1 MEKTDFWISFCILI
15 RCDVSKRSFRTYVQ
29 QQDMQHWF
37 FSTRN
42 ICKLS
47 VGKQTHHFTAYWSC
61 QRWQGEKCCHHLCHS
76 RSRFGTGK
84 APTTDCC
91 IHQQQHTQK
100 PIKIILISRTH
111 LYPRDS
117 WSLPCGLE
125 PFGPALSA
133 SPPSFPSPS
142 GPSSFLPGLSSPLP
156 LWPME
161 TISISVWN
169 LNTDFKEKVHILA
182 NEQWLLT
189 FLSAM

>member
-1 MEKTDFWISFCILI
+1 MPLALPIWNWQSTDNRL
-15 RCDVSKRSFRTYVQ
+15 
-29 QQDMQHWF
+29 
-37 FSTRN
+37 
-42 ICKLS
+42 
-47 VGKQTHHFTAYWSC
+47 
-61 QRWQGEKCCHHLCHS
+61 
-76 RSRFGTGK
+76 
-84 APTTDCC
+84 CC
-91 IHQQQHTQK
+91 IHRQQHTQK

-169 LNTDFKEKVHILA
+169 LNTDFKKKGSYFSQWTMVAYLSIGNVERLSQLGKVFVDVNCLQPPSVSGQTFIKRNGVTLWSTWRERNKQSREKG
-182 NEQWLLT
+182 NESGITMTTGVLKIKYLRR
-189 FLSAM
+189 L